1 VPHGIDVLLAEALD
15 RLSRDKDDIAGLY
28 KRLSFEGIRIDI
40 LAEGDISE
48 LHVGLK
54 DTMNALFLRDLAAKT
69 HRGLRGRAEA
79 GKLAGGNAFGYQVVR
94 AIGP

>member
-1 VPHGIDVLLAEALD
+1 
-15 RLSRDKDDIAGLY
+15 
-28 KRLSFEGIRIDI
+28 
-40 LAEGDISE
+40 
-48 LHVGLK
+48 
-54 DTMNALFLRDLAAKT
+54 MNALFLRDLAAKT